1 MSVRP
6 LPNKRASVG
15 RSVSFCTAARR
26 AFELIVQNCV
36 RVAVVNRVTDF
47 VLLIG
52 ELLVTGAVV
61 AAAYYF
67 LVGSLSWF
75 LPSSWV
81 PTLTYF
87 PVRPVH

>member
-1 MSVRP
+1 M
-6 LPNKRASVG
+6 
-15 RSVSFCTAARR
+15 SFCIAAKR
-26 AFELIVQNCV
+26 AFELLVQNCV
-36 RVAVVNRVTDF
+36 RVAVLNRVTDF

-61 AAAYYF
+61 IVAYYF

-87 PVRPVH
+87 AV